1 MAAQSFLVQNLVLQ
15 QRSHPHLFH
24 HHHHHRRHPP
34 PPQFRPSQ
42 TVNLKNI
49 PTKTFKNLIV
59 ESFSLNNNNVNRR
72 SNNGDSNQDINYKI
86 KFPNLETKQNP
97 KRAVEAVSETLINA
111 VKALR
116 KPAAAAAAVILLGLL
131 LSVNPNNNHALAA
144 SGNSSSR
151 YSSSTSLAAPPPSS
165 PPSTY
170 DVMKFIVVS
179 LMFLVLVGAAYVWV
193 EVWCYINKES
203 VTVVKLQVG
212 LLGLGRSLQKDIN
225 RIAEPVDVSTSEG
238 LHYILTELV
247 VALLRYPENCA
258 SAFLTI
264 DQEWDSESAQQ
275 KFYQH
280 SMEERVKFDEE
291 KLVNVNNIKRQ
302 SPITTTTSSGF
313 SNDYIVLTILV
324 KAQGVLQL
332 PRIKNSNNLKEVLRK
347 LAYLPISKILEVKII
362 WNPQIEDD
370 TLSEEELIR
379 NYPLLRPLQ

>member
-15 QRSHPHLFH
+15 QRGHPHLFH
-24 HHHHHRRHPP
+24 HHHHHRRHSP

-42 TVNLKNI
+42 TVNFKTI

-59 ESFSLNNNNVNRR
+59 ESSSLNNNNVNRR
-72 SNNGDSNQDINYKI
+72 SNNGNSNQDINYKI
-86 KFPNLETKQNP
+86 KFPKLETKQNP
-97 KRAVEAVSETLINA
+97 KPAVETLINA

-144 SGNSSSR
+144 SGNSSSH

-165 PPSTY
+165 PPSEY
-170 DVMKFIVVS
+170 GVMNVLVGS
-179 LMFLVLVGAAYVWV
+179 LIFLVLVGAACALVD
-193 EVWCYINKES
+193 ELWCYINKKS

-264 DQEWDSESAQQ
+264 DQEWGSESAQQ

-280 SMEERVKFDEE
+280 SMEERVKFDED

-302 SPITTTTSSGF
+302 SPITTMASSGF

-362 WNPQIEDD
+362 WNPHIEDD

-379 NYPLLRPLQ
+379 NYPLLRSLQ

>member
-1 MAAQSFLVQNLVLQ
+1 MAAQSFLVQNIVLQ
-15 QRSHPHLFH
+15 QCSRPHLY
-24 HHHHHRRHPP
+24 HHHHRRHPP

-42 TVNLKNI
+42 TANFKTI

-59 ESFSLNNNNVNRR
+59 ESSSLNNNNVNRR
-72 SNNGDSNQDINYKI
+72 SNNGDSDQNINYKI
-86 KFPNLETKQNP
+86 RFPKLETKQNP
-97 KRAVEAVSETLINA
+97 KPGVETASETLINA

-144 SGNSSSR
+144 SGNSSS
-151 YSSSTSLAAPPPSS
+151 TSLAAPPPSS

-170 DVMKFIVVS
+170 GVMNVLVVS
-179 LMFLVLVGAAYVWV
+179 LIFLVLVGAACALVD
-193 EVWCYINKES
+193 EVWCYINMKS

-264 DQEWDSESAQQ
+264 DQEWGSESAQQ

-280 SMEERVKFDEE
+280 SMEERIKFDEE

-302 SPITTTTSSGF
+302 SPITTMASSGF
-313 SNDYIVLTILV
+313 GNDYIVLTILV

-362 WNPQIEDD
+362 WNPHIEDD

-379 NYPLLRPLQ
+379 NYPLLRSLQ